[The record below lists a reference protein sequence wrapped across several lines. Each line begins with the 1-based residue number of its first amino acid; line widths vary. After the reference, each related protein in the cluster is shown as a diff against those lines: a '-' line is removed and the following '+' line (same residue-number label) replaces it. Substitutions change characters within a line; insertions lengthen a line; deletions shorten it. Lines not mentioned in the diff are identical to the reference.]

1 MYGGLFLHSRIYERC
16 QLFRATLYSE
26 QTLPKKSLFLPIL
39 LVYEEKT
46 GDFFVRTC
54 TFLFKKRNSI
64 SSYRLYKVK
73 ILSFFSFALFLRTKS
88 DESYRKSL
96 VFASTYKN
104 GRQSAKIH
112 SVLLCSPTYNVNYE
126 GTNLHSHNKIK
137 QIILYSRWLQVAIV
151 FLFLAAVA
159 AADTYEKSY
168 GGYGKQ
174 HIDYSHVPYYNS
186 DWQVEDKDYYGK
198 ELNYGQKEQR
208 EHDNT
213 KTNWWVTLPG
223 NAYIKR
229 DDLINAQMHVSH
241 SYGHSGDYKQPE
253 YKSESYK
260 MKEYK
265 ADDYKQPDQ
274 YKADDYKVEEYKA
287 DEYKQDY

>member
-1 MYGGLFLHSRIYERC
+1 VQQYGREHQLVERAVVPQVLH
-16 QLFRATLYSE
+16 QA
-26 QTLPKKSLFLPIL
+26 Q
-39 LVYEEKT
+39 
-46 GDFFVRTC
+46 
-54 TFLFKKRNSI
+54 
-64 SSYRLYKVK
+64 
-73 ILSFFSFALFLRTKS
+73 AL
-88 DESYRKSL
+88 D
-96 VFASTYKN
+96 
-104 GRQSAKIH
+104 
-112 SVLLCSPTYNVNYE
+112 
-126 GTNLHSHNKIK
+126 
-137 QIILYSRWLQVAIV
+137 
-151 FLFLAAVA
+151 LAAVA
-159 AADTYEKSY
+159 AADS
-168 GGYGKQ
+168 YGKQ

-260 MKEYK
+260 MEEYK
-265 ADDYKQPDQ
+265 SDDYK
-274 YKADDYKVEEYKA
+274 KEE
-287 DEYKQDY
+287 